1 LTKPIAD
8 RGDLEPVIESIAF
21 WGRES
26 NRMNAHLL
34 ARKIKKAGG
43 NLWQRLPSGLQEQPP
58 ARYLNRWIH
67 SLSRKFSSRKQ
78 SHMAPTTTR
87 FRRYPPLLL
96 TITDLIDSLPHGD
109 TVRLCVMGCST
120 GAELYS
126 VLWVLRKARADLKL
140 LATGIDLSASAVEK
154 AKAGRYLTKDKELSG
169 LPEKFW
175 PELFDI
181 GQSELTIKQ
190 PLRKGIE
197 WVVGD
202 VRDNGLRAQLGVQDI
217 VVANNFLIF
226 MKEREAAN
234 CLRNIVKLVKP
245 GGLLLCR
252 GVDLD
257 VRERVAEQ
265 FQLEPISLRIEEL
278 HEINVRERRGW
289 PWEYWG
295 LEPLDKTRKDWVRRY
310 ATIFQVPCST
320 NEPAVMSLR

>member
-1 LTKPIAD
+1 M
-8 RGDLEPVIESIAF
+8 E
-21 WGRES
+21 
-26 NRMNAHLL
+26 AHLL
-34 ARKIKKAGG
+34 ARKIKKAGW
-43 NLWQRLPSGLQEQPP
+43 NLWQRFPGGLQERPS
-58 ARYLNRWIH
+58 AKYINGWIH

-96 TITDLIDSLPHGD
+96 TITELINSLPHGN

-126 VLWVLRKARADLKL
+126 VLWAVRKARTDLKFL
-140 LATGIDLSASAVEK
+140 GIGVDLSAPAVEK
-154 AKAGRYLTKDKELSG
+154 AKAARYSTEDKELSG
-169 LPEKFW
+169 LSEEFW

-181 GQSELTIKQ
+181 GQSDLTIKES
-190 PLRKGIE
+190 LRKGIE

-202 VRDNGLRAQLGVQDI
+202 VRDDGLREQLGLQDI
-217 VVANNFLIF
+217 VIANNFLIF

-257 VRERVAEQ
+257 VREQVAQE
-265 FQLEPISLRIEEL
+265 FNLEPILLRIEEL
-278 HEINVRERRGW
+278 HEINLRERRGW

-310 ATIFQVPCST
+310 ATIFHVPCST
-320 NEPAVMSLR
+320 NEPAIMSLR

>member
-1 LTKPIAD
+1 M
-8 RGDLEPVIESIAF
+8 E
-21 WGRES
+21 
-26 NRMNAHLL
+26 AHLL
-34 ARKIKKAGG
+34 ARKIKKAGW
-43 NLWQRLPSGLQEQPP
+43 NLWQRLPSGLQERPS
-58 ARYLNRWIH
+58 ARYLNRLIH
-67 SLSRKFSSRKQ
+67 SLSRTFSSRKQ
-78 SHMAPTTTR
+78 SHVAPTTTR

-96 TITDLIDSLPHGD
+96 TITDLINSLPQGD

-126 VLWVLRKARADLKL
+126 VLWAVRKTRADLNF
-140 LATGIDLSASAVEK
+140 LAMGVDISASAMEK
-154 AKAGRYLTKDKELSG
+154 AKAGRYSISDKELSG

-175 PELFDI
+175 PELFDAD
-181 GQSELTIKQ
+181 QSILTIK
-190 PLRKGIE
+190 PSLRGGVQ

-202 VRDNGLRAQLGVQDI
+202 IRDDGLRARLGLQDI
-217 VVANNFLIF
+217 VIANNFLIF

-234 CLRNIVKLVKP
+234 CLRNVVKCVRP

-257 VRERVAEQ
+257 VRERVARQ
-265 FQLEPISLRIEEL
+265 FRLQPISLRIEEL

-310 ATIFQVPCST
+310 ATIFQVPRST
-320 NEPAVMSLR
+320 DEPNEPAVMSLR